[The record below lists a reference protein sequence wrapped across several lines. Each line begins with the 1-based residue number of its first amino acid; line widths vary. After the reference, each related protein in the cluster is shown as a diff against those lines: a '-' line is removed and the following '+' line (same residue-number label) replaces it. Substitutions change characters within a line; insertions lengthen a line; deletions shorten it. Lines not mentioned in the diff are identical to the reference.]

1 MLVTNESGTRVLL
14 QSCTTAQGVTL
25 PLICEIRKTTSHSTA
40 NKQELHLN
48 PALARLPADL

>member
-25 PLICEIRKTTSHSTA
+25 PLICDIRKTTSHSTA